1 MEFMYMCI
9 CHLYVS
15 VHTRMHVCV
24 WKGERQERLSV
35 GSQDACVKDRGP
47 SQMSVL
53 TSRPLE
59 TGSLVDWCICR
70 DGRCEF
76 PGTYSSLSL
85 MPGRK
90 SWGYRC
96 VILSGFYG
104 FWSSELRPSSWY
116 DKRFIYQTFPQPKGT
131 LKWHGPLAT
140 QTWWLGP
147 FPSLVPLKRRS
158 YLFCFCSTS
167 NKQTLK

>member
-1 MEFMYMCI
+1 MSF
-9 CHLYVS
+9 
-15 VHTRMHVCV
+15 VCV
-24 WKGERQERLSV
+24 HAHAHACVCMKGRETERLSV
-35 GSQDACVKDRGP
+35 GSPDACVKDRGP
-47 SQMSVL
+47 SQTSVL
-53 TSRPLE
+53 ISCPLE
-59 TGSLVDWCICR
+59 TGSHVDWCICR
-70 DGRCEF
+70 DGRHEF

-104 FWSSELRPSSWY
+104 FWSSELRLSSLY
-116 DKRFIYQTFPQPKGT
+116 DKRFIYQAFPQSEGT
-131 LKWHGPLAT
+131 LKWYGPLAT

-158 YLFCFCSTS
+158 CLFCFCNTS